1 MITWVDELDKR
12 YLVHRWLDPLF
23 GVWLAW
29 DVRTEIIGN
38 DIGIPEFSRH
48 DEQYWWHAIGAHFFE
63 FPGMIGDL
71 CLN

>member
-1 MITWVDELDKR
+1 MTWIDELDKR
-12 YLVHRWLDPLF
+12 YLVHRRLDPLF

-38 DIGIPEFSRH
+38 DIGIPEYTQH
-48 DEQYWWHAIGAHFFE
+48 DDQYWWWAIGVHFHKL
-63 FPGMIGDL
+63 PGMIGDL